1 MKISRFASRF
11 DMNSGIVQLMEDL
24 GSAMSENKD
33 MLMMGGG
40 NPSHIPEVQS
50 FFHDKMQ
57 RVLDRPAEF
66 AHMIGDY
73 DSPQGDKPFLEA
85 IAELLKKEN
94 GWDISSKNIA
104 LTAGSQAGFFLLF
117 NIFAGEC
124 TDGVKRQILLPM
136 APEYIGYSDVG
147 LSDEMFIARKPDIE
161 TFDDH
166 TFKYH
171 VNFDELNNDQKFND
185 NIGAICVSRPTN
197 PTGNVIT
204 DSEVKHLSKLAEE
217 NDIPF
222 IIDNAYGMPFPDII
236 FSEATS
242 FWNDNT
248 ILCMSLSKI
257 GLPGVRTGIIIAN
270 EEIISTVTRMNA
282 VLNLSVG
289 SVGPTLAH
297 DLVTSGEISRLSS
310 TVIKPYYQN
319 KSELAQEL
327 FHHELA
333 GVDYY
338 IHKSEGAIFLWLW
351 FPGLPISSEVLYQRL
366 KQRGVLIIS
375 GHHFFPGL
383 ESDWQHKHECI
394 RVTYSMDKNI
404 IKEGIRIIAEEVKKA
419 YSL

>member
-1 MKISRFASRF
+1 
-11 DMNSGIVQLMEDL
+11 MNSGIVQLMEDL
-24 GSAMSENKD
+24 GNALSENKD

-40 NPSHIPEVQS
+40 NPSHIPEVQQ
-50 FFHDKMQ
+50 FFHEKMQ

-85 IAELLKKEN
+85 IAELLNAEN
-94 GWDISSKNIA
+94 DWDLSSKNVA

-124 TDGVKRQILLPM
+124 TDGIKRQILLPM

-171 VNFDELNNDQKFND
+171 VNFSELNIND

-204 DSEVKHLSKLAEE
+204 DTEIEHLSELAEE
-217 NDIPF
+217 NGVPF
-222 IIDNAYGMPFPDII
+222 IIDNAYGMPFPNMI

-242 FWNDNT
+242 LWNDNT
-248 ILCMSLSKI
+248 VFCMSLSKI
-257 GLPGVRTGIIIAN
+257 GLPGTRTGIVIAN
-270 EEIISTVTRMNA
+270 EEIISIITRMNA
-282 VLNLSVG
+282 VLNLSIG
-289 SVGPTLAH
+289 SVGPTLAY
-297 DLVTSGEISRLSS
+297 DLVTSGEITRLSK
-310 TVIKPYYQN
+310 TIIKPYYQH
-319 KSELAQEL
+319 KSKLALEL

-333 GVDYY
+333 GLDYY
-338 IHKSEGAIFLWLW
+338 IHKSEGAMFLWLW
-351 FPGLPISSEVLYQRL
+351 FPNLPITSETLYQRL
-366 KQRGVLIIS
+366 KERGVLIIS

-383 ESDWQHKHECI
+383 EGDWQHKNECI
-394 RVTYSMDKNI
+394 RVTYSMDENI
-404 IKEGIRIIAEEVKKA
+404 IEQGVIIIAEEVKKV
-419 YSL
+419 YGEI

>member
-1 MKISRFASRF
+1 
-11 DMNSGIVQLMEDL
+11 MNSGIVQLMEDL
-24 GSAMSENKD
+24 GSALSENKD

-40 NPSHIPEVQS
+40 NPSHIPEVQQ

-85 IAELLKKEN
+85 IAELLSKEN
-94 GWDISSKNIA
+94 GWDINSNNVA

-124 TDGVKRQILLPM
+124 TDGIKRQILLPM

-147 LSDEMFIARKPDIE
+147 LSDDMFIARQPVIE

-171 VNFDELNNDQKFND
+171 VNFDNLNINE

-204 DSEVKHLSKLAEE
+204 DTEVQHLSQLAEK
-217 NDIPF
+217 NGIPF
-222 IIDNAYGMPFPDII
+222 IIDNAYGLPFPNII
-236 FSEATS
+236 FTQATPL
-242 FWNDNT
+242 WNDNT
-248 ILCMSLSKI
+248 VLCMSLSKI
-257 GLPGVRTGIIIAN
+257 GLPGTRTGIVIAN
-270 EEIISTVTRMNA
+270 EGIISIITRMNA
-282 VLNLSVG
+282 VLNLSIG

-297 DLVTSGEISRLSS
+297 DLVTSGEITRLSK

-319 KSELAQEL
+319 KSKFALEL

-333 GVDYY
+333 GLDYY

-366 KQRGVLIIS
+366 KERGVLIIS

-383 ESDWQHKHECI
+383 TGDWQHKHECI
-394 RVTYSMDKNI
+394 RVTYSMDKDVI
-404 IKEGIRIIAEEVKKA
+404 QEGVKIIAEEVKKA
-419 YSL
+419 YSQ

>member
-11 DMNSGIVQLMEDL
+11 DMDSGIVQLMDDL
-24 GSAMSENKD
+24 GDAMSINKD
-33 MLMMGGG
+33 MLMLGGG
-40 NPSHIPEVQS
+40 NPSHIPEVQQ

-73 DSPQGDKPFLEA
+73 DSPQGDKPFLDA
-85 IAELLKKEN
+85 IAELLNAEN
-94 GWDISSKNIA
+94 DWNLSSKNVA

-124 TDGVKRQILLPM
+124 TDGIKRQILLPM

-171 VNFDELNNDQKFND
+171 VNFSELNIND

-204 DSEVKHLSKLAEE
+204 DTEIEHLSELAEE
-217 NDIPF
+217 NGVPF
-222 IIDNAYGMPFPDII
+222 IIDNAYGMPFPNMI

-248 ILCMSLSKI
+248 VFCMSLSKI
-257 GLPGVRTGIIIAN
+257 GLPGTRTGIVIAN
-270 EEIISTVTRMNA
+270 EEIISIITRMNA
-282 VLNLSVG
+282 VLNLSIG
-289 SVGPTLAH
+289 SVGPTLAY
-297 DLVTSGEISRLSS
+297 DLVTSGEITRLSK
-310 TVIKPYYQN
+310 TIIKPYYQH
-319 KSELAQEL
+319 KSKLALEL

-333 GVDYY
+333 GLDYY
-338 IHKSEGAIFLWLW
+338 IHKSEGAMFLWLW
-351 FPGLPISSEVLYQRL
+351 FPNLPITSETLYQRL
-366 KQRGVLIIS
+366 KERGVLIIS

-383 ESDWQHKHECI
+383 EGDWQHKNECM
-394 RVTYSMDKNI
+394 RVTYSMDENI
-404 IKEGIRIIAEEVKKA
+404 IEQGVIIIAEEVKKV
-419 YSL
+419 YGEI

>member
-1 MKISRFASRF
+1 
-11 DMNSGIVQLMEDL
+11 MNSGIVQLMEDL
-24 GSAMSENKD
+24 GSALSENKD

-40 NPSHIPEVQS
+40 NPSHIPEVQQ

-85 IAELLKKEN
+85 IAELLSKEN
-94 GWDISSKNIA
+94 GWDINSNNVA

-124 TDGVKRQILLPM
+124 TDGIKRQILLPM

-147 LSDEMFIARKPDIE
+147 LSDDMFIARQPVIE

-171 VNFDELNNDQKFND
+171 VNFDNLNINE

-204 DSEVKHLSKLAEE
+204 DTEVQHLSQLAEK
-217 NDIPF
+217 NGIPF
-222 IIDNAYGMPFPDII
+222 IIDNAYGLPFPNII
-236 FSEATS
+236 FTQATPL
-242 FWNDNT
+242 WNDNT
-248 ILCMSLSKI
+248 VLCMSLSKI
-257 GLPGVRTGIIIAN
+257 GLPGTRTGIVIAN
-270 EEIISTVTRMNA
+270 EGIISIITRMNA
-282 VLNLSVG
+282 VLNLSIG

-297 DLVTSGEISRLSS
+297 DLVTSGEITRLSK

-319 KSELAQEL
+319 KSKFALEL

-333 GVDYY
+333 GLDYY

-366 KQRGVLIIS
+366 KERGVLIIS

-383 ESDWQHKHECI
+383 TGDWQHKHECI
-394 RVTYSMDKNI
+394 RVTYSMDKDVI
-404 IKEGIRIIAEEVKKA
+404 QKGVRIIAEEVKKA
-419 YSL
+419 YSQ

>member
-1 MKISRFASRF
+1 
-11 DMNSGIVQLMEDL
+11 MNSGIVQLMEDL
-24 GSAMSENKD
+24 GSALSENKD

-40 NPSHIPEVQS
+40 NPSHIPEVQQ

-73 DSPQGDKPFLEA
+73 DSPQGDKPFIEA
-85 IAELLKKEN
+85 IAELLNKEN
-94 GWDISSKNIA
+94 GWDISSENVA

-124 TDGVKRQILLPM
+124 IDGIKRQILLPM

-147 LSDEMFIARKPDIE
+147 LSDGMFIARKPDIE

-171 VNFDELNNDQKFND
+171 VNFDKLNIDE

-204 DSEVKHLSKLAEE
+204 DTEVKHLSELAEK

-222 IIDNAYGMPFPDII
+222 VIDNAYGLPFPNII

-248 ILCMSLSKI
+248 VLCMSLSKI

-270 EEIISTVTRMNA
+270 EEIISIITRMNA

-297 DLVTSGEISRLSS
+297 DLVTSGEITRLSK
-310 TVIKPYYQN
+310 TIIKPYYQN
-319 KSELAQEL
+319 KSKFALEL

-333 GVDYY
+333 GLDYY

-366 KQRGVLIIS
+366 KERGVLIIS

-383 ESDWQHKHECI
+383 TGDWQHKHECI
-394 RVTYSMDKNI
+394 RVTYSMDKSI
-404 IKEGIRIIAEEVKKA
+404 IQEGVKIIAEEVKKA
-419 YSL
+419 YNR

>member
-11 DMNSGIVQLMEDL
+11 DMNSGIVQLMDDL
-24 GSAMSENKD
+24 GNALSENKD

-40 NPSHIPEVQS
+40 NPSHIPEVQQ

-85 IAELLKKEN
+85 IANLLNKEN
-94 GWDISSKNIA
+94 GWNINSNNVA

-124 TDGVKRQILLPM
+124 TDGIKRQILLPM

-147 LSDEMFIARKPDIE
+147 LSDGMFISRMPDIE

-171 VNFDELNNDQKFND
+171 VNFDNLNINE

-204 DSEVKHLSKLAEE
+204 DTEVEHLSQLAEK
-217 NDIPF
+217 NGIPF
-222 IIDNAYGMPFPDII
+222 IIDNAYGLPFPNII
-236 FSEATS
+236 FTEATS
-242 FWNDNT
+242 HWNDNT
-248 ILCMSLSKI
+248 VLCMSLSKI
-257 GLPGVRTGIIIAN
+257 GLPGTRTGIVIAN
-270 EEIISTVTRMNA
+270 EEIVSIITRMNA
-282 VLNLSVG
+282 VLNLSIG

-297 DLVTSGEISRLSS
+297 DLVSSGEITSLSKN
-310 TVIKPYYQN
+310 IIRPYYQN
-319 KSELAQEL
+319 KSELAL
-327 FHHELA
+327 DLLHHELA
-333 GVDYY
+333 GLDYY

-351 FPGLPISSEVLYQRL
+351 FPELPTSSEVLYQRL

-383 ESDWQHKHECI
+383 EDDWQHKHECI
-394 RVTYSMDKNI
+394 RVTYSMDKDVI
-404 IKEGIRIIAEEVKKA
+404 QEGVKTIAEEVKKA
-419 YSL
+419 YSQ

>member
-1 MKISRFASRF
+1 M
-11 DMNSGIVQLMEDL
+11 DDL
-24 GSAMSENKD
+24 GDALSTNKD

-40 NPSHIPEVQS
+40 NPSHIPEVQQ

-57 RVLDRPAEF
+57 RILDRPAEF

-73 DSPQGDKPFLEA
+73 DSPQGDKPFIEA
-85 IAELLKKEN
+85 IAELLNEEN
-94 GWDISSKNIA
+94 GWDITSNNVA

-124 TDGVKRQILLPM
+124 TDGIKRQILLPM

-171 VNFDELNNDQKFND
+171 VNFDNLNINE

-204 DSEVKHLSKLAEE
+204 DAEVEHLSQLAEK

-222 IIDNAYGMPFPDII
+222 IIDNAYGIPFPNII
-236 FSEATS
+236 FTEATS
-242 FWNDNT
+242 YWNDNT

-289 SVGPTLAH
+289 SVGPALAH
-297 DLVTSGEISRLSS
+297 DLVTSGEITRISR

-319 KSELAQEL
+319 KSELAQEF

-333 GVDYY
+333 GLDYY

-351 FPGLPISSEVLYQRL
+351 FPGLPITSEVLYQRL

-383 ESDWQHKHECI
+383 VSDWQHKHECI
-394 RVTYSMDKNI
+394 RVTYAMDKDVI
-404 IKEGIRIIAEEVKKA
+404 HEGIKIIAEEVKKA
-419 YSL
+419 YE

>member
-1 MKISRFASRF
+1 
-11 DMNSGIVQLMEDL
+11 MNSGIVQLMDDL
-24 GSAMSENKD
+24 GNALSENKD

-40 NPSHIPEVQS
+40 NPSHIPEVQQ

-85 IAELLKKEN
+85 IAELLSKEN
-94 GWDISSKNIA
+94 GWDINSNNVA

-124 TDGVKRQILLPM
+124 TDGIKRQILLPM

-147 LSDEMFIARKPDIE
+147 LSDDMFIARQPVIE

-171 VNFDELNNDQKFND
+171 VNFDNLNINE

-204 DSEVKHLSKLAEE
+204 DTEVQHLSQLAEK
-217 NDIPF
+217 NGIPF
-222 IIDNAYGMPFPDII
+222 IIDNAYGLPFPNII
-236 FSEATS
+236 FTQATPL
-242 FWNDNT
+242 WNDNT
-248 ILCMSLSKI
+248 VLCMSLSKI
-257 GLPGVRTGIIIAN
+257 GLPGTRTGIVIAN
-270 EEIISTVTRMNA
+270 EGIISIITRMNA
-282 VLNLSVG
+282 VLNLSIG

-297 DLVTSGEISRLSS
+297 DLVTSGEITRLSK

-319 KSELAQEL
+319 KSKFALEL

-333 GVDYY
+333 GLDYY

-366 KQRGVLIIS
+366 KERGVLIIS

-383 ESDWQHKHECI
+383 TGDWQHKHECI

-404 IKEGIRIIAEEVKKA
+404 IQEGVKIIAEEVKKA
-419 YSL
+419 YNR

>member
-1 MKISRFASRF
+1 
-11 DMNSGIVQLMEDL
+11 MNSGIVQLMDDL
-24 GSAMSENKD
+24 GNALSENKD

-40 NPSHIPEVQS
+40 NPSHIPEVQQ

-85 IAELLKKEN
+85 IAELLSKEN
-94 GWDISSKNIA
+94 GWDINSNNVA

-117 NIFAGEC
+117 NTFAGEC
-124 TDGVKRQILLPM
+124 TDGIKRQILLPM

-147 LSDEMFIARKPDIE
+147 LSDDMFIARQPVIE

-171 VNFDELNNDQKFND
+171 VNFDNLNINE

-204 DSEVKHLSKLAEE
+204 DTEVQHLSQLAEK
-217 NDIPF
+217 NGIPF
-222 IIDNAYGMPFPDII
+222 IIDNAYGLPFPNII
-236 FSEATS
+236 FTQATPL
-242 FWNDNT
+242 WNDNT
-248 ILCMSLSKI
+248 VLCMSLSKI
-257 GLPGVRTGIIIAN
+257 GLPGTRTGIVIAN
-270 EEIISTVTRMNA
+270 EGIISIITRMNA
-282 VLNLSVG
+282 VLNLSIG

-297 DLVTSGEISRLSS
+297 DLVTSGEITRLSK

-319 KSELAQEL
+319 KSKFALEL

-333 GVDYY
+333 GLDYY

-366 KQRGVLIIS
+366 KERGVLIIS

-383 ESDWQHKHECI
+383 TGDWQHKHECI
-394 RVTYSMDKNI
+394 RVTYSMDKDVI
-404 IKEGIRIIAEEVKKA
+404 QEGVKIIAEEVKKA
-419 YSL
+419 YSQ

>member
-1 MKISRFASRF
+1 M
-11 DMNSGIVQLMEDL
+11 DDL
-24 GSAMSENKD
+24 GNALSTNND

-40 NPSHIPEVQS
+40 NPSHIPEVQQ

-73 DSPQGDKPFLEA
+73 DSPQGNIPFIGA
-85 IAELLKKEN
+85 IAKLLNEEN
-94 GWDISSKNIA
+94 GWDITSKNVA

-124 TDGVKRQILLPM
+124 TDGIKRKILLPM

-147 LSDEMFIARKPDIE
+147 LSDELFVSRKPNIE

-171 VNFDELNNDQKFND
+171 VNFDALNIDED
-185 NIGAICVSRPTN
+185 IGAICISRPTN

-204 DSEVKHLSKLAEE
+204 DAEVEHLSQLAEK

-222 IIDNAYGMPFPDII
+222 IIDNAYGIPFPNII
-236 FSEATS
+236 FTEVTPH
-242 FWNDNT
+242 WNDNT
-248 ILCMSLSKI
+248 VLCMSLSKI
-257 GLPGVRTGIIIAN
+257 GLPGTRTGIVIAK
-270 EEIISTVTRMNA
+270 EEIVSVITRMNA
-282 VLNLSVG
+282 VLNLSIG
-289 SVGPTLAH
+289 SVGPTIAQ
-297 DLVTSGEISRLSS
+297 DLVSSGEISRISK

-333 GVDYY
+333 GLDYY

-351 FPGLPISSEVLYQRL
+351 FPGLPITSEALYQRL
-366 KQRGVLIIS
+366 KERGVLIIS

-383 ESDWQHKHECI
+383 VSDWQHKHECI
-394 RVTYSMDKNI
+394 RVTYAMDKDVI
-404 IKEGIRIIAEEVKKA
+404 HEGIKIIAEEVKKA
-419 YSL
+419 WE

>member
-11 DMNSGIVQLMEDL
+11 NTESGIVQLMDDL
-24 GSAMSENKD
+24 GNALSTNNN

-40 NPSHIPEVQS
+40 NPSHIPEVQQ

-57 RVLDRPAEF
+57 RILDHPAEF

-73 DSPQGDKPFLEA
+73 DSPQGNIPFIEA
-85 IAELLKKEN
+85 IAELLNEEN
-94 GWDISSKNIA
+94 GWAITSNNVA

-124 TDGVKRQILLPM
+124 TDGIKRKILLPM

-147 LSDEMFIARKPDIE
+147 LSDDLFVSRKPKIE

-171 VNFDELNNDQKFND
+171 VNFDELNIDED
-185 NIGAICVSRPTN
+185 IGAICVSRPTN

-204 DSEVKHLSKLAEE
+204 DAEVEHLSQLAEKNE
-217 NDIPF
+217 IPF

-242 FWNDNT
+242 YWNDKT

-270 EEIISTVTRMNA
+270 EEIISTITRMNA

-297 DLVTSGEISRLSS
+297 DLVTSGEISRISK

-333 GVDYY
+333 ELDYY

-351 FPGLPISSEVLYQRL
+351 FPGLPITSEVLYQRL
-366 KQRGVLIIS
+366 KERGVLIIS

-383 ESDWQHKHECI
+383 QSDWQHKHECI
-394 RVTYSMDKNI
+394 RVTYAMDKDVI
-404 IKEGIRIIAEEVKKA
+404 HEGIKIIAEEVKKA
-419 YSL
+419 FSQ

>member
-11 DMNSGIVQLMEDL
+11 DMNSGIVQLMDDL
-24 GSAMSENKD
+24 GNALSENKD

-40 NPSHIPEVQS
+40 NPSHIPEVQQ

-85 IAELLKKEN
+85 IAELLSKEN
-94 GWDISSKNIA
+94 GWDINSNNVA

-117 NIFAGEC
+117 NTFAGEC
-124 TDGVKRQILLPM
+124 TDGIKRQILLPM

-147 LSDEMFIARKPDIE
+147 LSDDMFIARQPVIE

-171 VNFDELNNDQKFND
+171 VNFDNLNINE

-204 DSEVKHLSKLAEE
+204 DTEVQHLSQLAEK
-217 NDIPF
+217 NGIPF
-222 IIDNAYGMPFPDII
+222 IIDNAYGLPFPNII
-236 FSEATS
+236 FTQATPL
-242 FWNDNT
+242 WNDNT
-248 ILCMSLSKI
+248 VLCMSLSKI
-257 GLPGVRTGIIIAN
+257 GLPGTRTGIVIAN
-270 EEIISTVTRMNA
+270 EGIISIITRMNA
-282 VLNLSVG
+282 VLNLSIG

-297 DLVTSGEISRLSS
+297 DLVTSGEITRLSK

-319 KSELAQEL
+319 KSKFALEL

-333 GVDYY
+333 GLDYY

-366 KQRGVLIIS
+366 KERGVLIIS

-383 ESDWQHKHECI
+383 TGDWQHKHECI
-394 RVTYSMDKNI
+394 RVTYSMDKDVI
-404 IKEGIRIIAEEVKKA
+404 QEGVKIIAEEVKKA
-419 YSL
+419 YSQ

>member
-1 MKISRFASRF
+1 
-11 DMNSGIVQLMEDL
+11 
-24 GSAMSENKD
+24 
-33 MLMMGGG
+33 MGGG
-40 NPSHIPEVQS
+40 NPSHIPEVQQ

-57 RVLDRPAEF
+57 RILDRPAEF

-73 DSPQGDKPFLEA
+73 DSPQGDKPFIEA
-85 IAELLKKEN
+85 IAELLNEEN
-94 GWDISSKNIA
+94 GWDITSNNVA

-124 TDGVKRQILLPM
+124 TDGIKRQILLPM

-171 VNFDELNNDQKFND
+171 VNFDNLNINE

-204 DSEVKHLSKLAEE
+204 DAEVKHLSELAEQ

-222 IIDNAYGMPFPDII
+222 IIDNAYGIPFPNII
-236 FSEATS
+236 FTEATS
-242 FWNDNT
+242 YWNDNT

-289 SVGPTLAH
+289 SVGPALAH
-297 DLVTSGEISRLSS
+297 DLVTSGEISRLSR

-333 GVDYY
+333 GLDYY

-351 FPGLPISSEVLYQRL
+351 FPGLPITSEVLYQRL

-383 ESDWQHKHECI
+383 VSDWQHKHECI
-394 RVTYSMDKNI
+394 RVTYAMDKDVI
-404 IKEGIRIIAEEVKKA
+404 HEGIKIIAEEVKKA
-419 YSL
+419 YE

>member
-11 DMNSGIVQLMEDL
+11 NTESGIVQLMDDL
-24 GSAMSENKD
+24 GNALSTNND

-40 NPSHIPEVQS
+40 NPSHIPEVQQ

-73 DSPQGDKPFLEA
+73 DSPQGNIPFIEA
-85 IAELLKKEN
+85 IAKLLNEEN
-94 GWDISSKNIA
+94 DWDISSKNVA

-124 TDGVKRQILLPM
+124 TDGIKRKILLPM

-147 LSDEMFIARKPDIE
+147 LSDELFVSRKPNIE

-171 VNFDELNNDQKFND
+171 VNFDELNINDD
-185 NIGAICVSRPTN
+185 IGAICVSRPTN

-204 DSEVKHLSKLAEE
+204 DAEVEHLSQLAEK

-222 IIDNAYGMPFPDII
+222 IIDNAYGIPFPNII
-236 FSEATS
+236 FTEATPH
-242 FWNDNT
+242 WNENT
-248 ILCMSLSKI
+248 VLCMSLSKI
-257 GLPGVRTGIIIAN
+257 GLPGTRTGIVIAK
-270 EEIISTVTRMNA
+270 EEIISVITRMNA
-282 VLNLSVG
+282 VLNLSIG
-289 SVGPTLAH
+289 SVGPTIAQ
-297 DLVTSGEISRLSS
+297 DLVSSGEISRISK

-319 KSELAQEL
+319 KSELAQNLLHNEL
-327 FHHELA
+327 H
-333 GVDYY
+333 GIDYY

-351 FPGLPISSEVLYQRL
+351 FPGLPITSEVLYQRL
-366 KQRGVLIIS
+366 KERGVLIIS

-383 ESDWQHKHECI
+383 ASDWQHKHECI
-394 RVTYSMDKNI
+394 RVTYAMDKEVI
-404 IKEGIRIIAEEVKKA
+404 HEGIKIIAEEVKKA
-419 YSL
+419 WE

>member
-1 MKISRFASRF
+1 
-11 DMNSGIVQLMEDL
+11 MNSGIVQLMEDL
-24 GSAMSENKD
+24 GNAMSENKD

-40 NPSHIPEVQS
+40 NPSHIPEIQQ

-85 IAELLKKEN
+85 IAELLNAEN
-94 GWDISSKNIA
+94 DWNLSFKNVA

-124 TDGVKRQILLPM
+124 TDGIKRQILLPM

-171 VNFDELNNDQKFND
+171 VNFSELNIND

-204 DSEVKHLSKLAEE
+204 DTEIEHLSELAEE
-217 NDIPF
+217 NGVPF
-222 IIDNAYGMPFPDII
+222 IIDNAYGMPFPNMI

-248 ILCMSLSKI
+248 VFCMSLSKI
-257 GLPGVRTGIIIAN
+257 GLPGTRTGIVIAN
-270 EEIISTVTRMNA
+270 EEIISIITRMNA
-282 VLNLSVG
+282 VLNLSIG
-289 SVGPTLAH
+289 SVGPTLAY
-297 DLVTSGEISRLSS
+297 DLVTSGEITRLSK
-310 TVIKPYYQN
+310 TIIKPYYQH
-319 KSELAQEL
+319 KSKLALEL

-333 GVDYY
+333 GLDYY
-338 IHKSEGAIFLWLW
+338 IHKSEGAMFLWLW
-351 FPGLPISSEVLYQRL
+351 FPNLPITSETLYQRL
-366 KQRGVLIIS
+366 KERGVLIIS

-383 ESDWQHKHECI
+383 EGDWQHKNECI
-394 RVTYSMDKNI
+394 RVTYSMDENI
-404 IKEGIRIIAEEVKKA
+404 IEQGVIIIAEEVKKV
-419 YSL
+419 YGEI